1 MEDAFLYDRLQFG
14 FTITFH
20 YLFPQLTMG
29 LALIIVYFKA
39 RFLKKRE
46 ERYNKAALFWGKI
59 FALNFV
65 MGVVT
70 GIPMEFQFGTNWS
83 KFSEL
88 TGGIIGQTL
97 AMEGMFSFFLESTF
111 LGLFLFGEKRLG
123 HTLHFVTALIVC
135 IGTWLSVAMEGMFSF
150 FLEST
155 FLGLFLFGE
164 KRLGHTLHFV
174 TALIVCIGTWLS
186 GYLILATHSWMQ
198 HPVGF
203 EILENGR
210 YVLDNFGAL
219 FSNSWLWPSFL
230 HNQTAS
236 LITASFVVAGIGAF
250 YMLRNRNTDQGFLY
264 LKTGVVFGVF
274 ATVLVAFPFGDEL
287 AKQVAKHQPI
297 TLAAMEGLFE
307 TKEKAPMALVGQP
320 NMKTLTLDN
329 PIEVPGVLSLLTY
342 KRWNAE
348 VKGLKDFDRE
358 LWPTNVPGLYYA
370 YHIMI
375 GLGTI
380 FMGIMG
386 LAAWL
391 LYRKKLSTSR
401 TILWLLLLMMPLPY
415 IANTA
420 GWYTAEM
427 GRQPW
432 LVYGYLQTIEG
443 MSMNVSAGNA
453 LFTFLGFIGLYL
465 LLGLLFILL
474 IGKMIAKPLKI
485 E

>member
-1 MEDAFLYDRLQFG
+1 MEDALLYDRLQFG

-29 LALIIVYFKA
+29 LALIIVYFKWM
-39 RFLKKRE
+39 FLRKKAE
-46 ERYNKAALFWGKI
+46 KYNKAARFWGKI

-88 TGGIIGQTL
+88 TGGIVGQTL

-111 LGLFLFGEKRLG
+111 LGLFLFGEKLLG
-123 HTLHFVTALIVC
+123 QRLHFVTIFIV
-135 IGTWLSVAMEGMFSF
+135 F
-150 FLEST
+150 
-155 FLGLFLFGE
+155 
-164 KRLGHTLHFV
+164 
-174 TALIVCIGTWLS
+174 IGTWLS
-186 GYLILATHSWMQ
+186 GFLILATHSWMQ

-203 EILENGR
+203 EILESGK
-210 YVLDNFGAL
+210 YVLKDFSAL

-236 LITASFVVAGIGAF
+236 LITASFVVCGIGSF
-250 YMLRNRNTDQGFLY
+250 YILRKKNTEQGQLFV
-264 LKTGVVFGVF
+264 KTGVVFGFF
-274 ATVLVAFPFGDEL
+274 ASVLVAFPFGDEL

-307 TKEKAPMALVGQP
+307 TKEKAPMALIGQP
-320 NMKTLTLDN
+320 NMNTLELDN
-329 PIEVPGVLSLLTY
+329 PIEVPGVLSFLTY

-348 VKGLKDFDRE
+348 VRGLKEFERE
-358 LWPTNVPGLYYA
+358 KWPTNVPALYYA

-375 GLGTI
+375 GLGTL
-380 FMGIMG
+380 FMGLMSLSIF
-386 LAAWL
+386 L
-391 LYRKKLSTSR
+391 LYRKKLFKSR
-401 TILWLLLLMMPLPY
+401 SLLWGLMLFIPLPY

-420 GWYTAEM
+420 GWYTSEM

-432 LVYGYLQTIEG
+432 LVYNYLKTSEG

-453 LFTFLGFIGLYL
+453 LFTFLGFIGLYM
-465 LLGLLFILL
+465 LLGLLFLL
-474 IGKMIAKPLKI
+474 LTGKIINKELKTG
-485 E
+485 